1 MVWVEYVCA
10 ELVFDKVAPEQCN
23 AKELVQGLRL
33 RRVCVAFAR
42 AGKNRAYLFAPADA
56 FLRNLDLV
64 SIFFQP
70 PSKMRSHT
78 LAKVVEV
85 AGQRPRARSYLCIK
99 NGEDFLKN
107 TKRDASADYDAAV
120 ALVRSVYPRTTEA
133 DALSF
138 AKFMCAMCAF
148 LGNVPQTR
156 ADADYVQKKAQW
168 EAGTL
173 KRRSALVTHAKLF
186 CSVKKAVLELYNLVK
201 SGSGVVYT
209 AIPWITDSDFK
220 MMVEVDPDTL
230 MATTAILS
238 PVGLRQIKQEQDA
251 ILATL
256 EAEGHGPPPK
266 PEPTTIRAEL
276 IKAALGNRNV
286 W

>member
-10 ELVFDKVAPEQCN
+10 ELVFDKVAPEHCDEE
-23 AKELVQGLRL
+23 KLVQGLRL

-78 LAKVVEV
+78 LAKVVEM
-85 AGQRPRARSYLCIK
+85 AGQRASARSYLCIK

-120 ALVRSVYPRTTEA
+120 AFVRSVYPRTTEA
-133 DALSF
+133 DALAF
-138 AKFMCAMCAF
+138 AKFMGAMCAF
-148 LGNVPQTR
+148 LGNVPETR
-156 ADADYVQKKAQW
+156 ADADYMYRQKKALWDFHSRRYGLLKHDQLS
-168 EAGTL
+168 EA
-173 KRRSALVTHAKLF
+173 AKQ
-186 CSVKKAVLELYNLVK
+186 AVLEVYNLAK
-201 SGSGVVYT
+201 GGSGSVYT
-209 AIPWITDSDFK
+209 KLPWITEAEMK
-220 MMVEVDPDTL
+220 MMTRVNTDGL
-230 MATTAILS
+230 MASTTLCG
-238 PVGLRQIKQEQDA
+238 VGLRRIKEEQDA

-276 IKAALGNRNV
+276 IKAATGSRNV